1 MTDCP
6 EPGELVENEIDRVL
20 TQYRESPNLLHVIRT
35 MLRQVETAY
44 FSVCD
49 LPSFFEIDTAVQD
62 QLTLIGK
69 RLGWP
74 RCHCV
79 CTVQPV
85 FGFACE
91 GVPSEYPLAGFCEDG
106 TWLNCA
112 DVFGTGTVCI
122 NDDEVYR
129 GFLRA
134 RRYQILSFYD
144 IQSLTEAIQTLWGAT
159 ATVLDAGNGRVV
171 IAPGRNLTTAEQ
183 ALLQLY
189 PRVLPI
195 APGIRTRFH
204 FGPET
209 KVFGF
214 GAGWG
219 GFCEPLVPEGW
230 LMSPDPDN
238 EIVMH
243 SGNESTG
250 DDTELMWS
258 GPITTDAPWMCEIDV
273 KPYECA

>member
-1 MTDCP
+1 MTCP
-6 EPGELVENEIDRVL
+6 TPNELIEAELSKVL
-20 TQYRESPNLLHVIRT
+20 TQYRESPNLLFLIRT
-35 MLRQVETAY
+35 YLSKVEEVY
-44 FSVCD
+44 FSICD
-49 LPSFFEIDTAVQD
+49 LPSFFEIDTAVSD

-91 GVPSEYPLAGFCEDG
+91 GVPSEYPLIGFCDDG
-106 TWLNCA
+106 TWLNCS
-112 DVFGTGTVCI
+112 DVFGVGTVCI
-122 NDDEVYR
+122 NDDEIYR

-144 IQSLTEAIQTLWGAT
+144 IQSLTDAIQTLWGPT
-159 ATVLDAGNGRVV
+159 AMVIDAGNGRVV
-171 IAPGRNLTTAEQ
+171 IAPGRDLTADET

-189 PRVLPI
+189 PRVLPV
-195 APGIRTRFH
+195 APGIRVRFH
-204 FGPET
+204 FGAVT

-214 GAGWG
+214 GEGWG
-219 GFCEPLVPEGW
+219 GFCEVIDADGW
-230 LMSPDPDN
+230 IMSPDPDN
-238 EIVMH
+238 EEAMH

-250 DDTELMWS
+250 DDMEIMVS
-258 GPITTDAPWMCEIDV
+258 GPIRQDAPWMCEIDV